1 MAFAKISSEGQITIP
16 IEDRRKLGLKPGDR
30 IDFVLGKGGEVLLKA
45 KKRPLTELLGISQ
58 GAVKRPLSVEQM
70 HGAVLQAAGGRR
82 LGPALFAEGLTAV
95 LPYLF
100 PLRL

>member
-1 MAFAKISSEGQITIP
+1 M
-16 IEDRRKLGLKPGDR
+16 
-30 IDFVLGKGGEVLLKA
+30 LLKA
-45 KKRPLTELLGISQ
+45 KKRPLADLLGILQ

-70 HGAVLQAAGGRR
+70 HDAVLQAADEDWAR
-82 LGPALFAEGLTAV
+82 LFSQEGLTAV